1 MKPIRLNR
9 RYKLHKDYGYQVGLK
24 FTDYYTTSG
33 QAKVKAIETA
43 CRNMFGNSGWHAA
56 NSDWTG
62 YRQPARSDRPATY
75 FIMFR
80 RESDMTMALL
90 KAQV

>member
-1 MKPIRLNR
+1 MKPIKLNR
-9 RYKLHKDYGYQVGLK
+9 RFKLHKEHGYQAGLRFANYGDINQK
-24 FTDYYTTSG
+24 KI
-33 QAKVKAIETA
+33 QAIETA
-43 CRNMFGNSGWHAA
+43 CRSVFGNSGWHAG
-56 NSDWTG
+56 NSDWTS
-62 YRQPARSDRPATY
+62 YRPAVRHNRPTPY

>member
-1 MKPIRLNR
+1 MKTIRLNR
-9 RYKLHKDYGYQVGLK
+9 RYKLYKEHGYQVGLK
-24 FTDYYTTSG
+24 FTDFAKDLG
-33 QAKVKAIETA
+33 KVQAVETA
-43 CRNMFGNSGWHAA
+43 CRKMFSNSGWFPGT
-56 NSDWTG
+56 SDWTS
-62 YRQPARSDRPATY
+62 YRQPARVDRPATY

>member
-1 MKPIRLNR
+1 MKTIRLNR
-9 RYKLHKDYGYQVGLK
+9 RYKLYKEHGYQVGLK
-24 FTDYYTTSG
+24 FTDYYTKAG
-33 QAKVKAIETA
+33 QAKVQAVETA
-43 CRNMFGNSGWHAA
+43 CRKMFSNSGWFPGT
-56 NSDWTG
+56 SDWTG
-62 YRQPARSDRPATY
+62 YRQPARVDRPATY